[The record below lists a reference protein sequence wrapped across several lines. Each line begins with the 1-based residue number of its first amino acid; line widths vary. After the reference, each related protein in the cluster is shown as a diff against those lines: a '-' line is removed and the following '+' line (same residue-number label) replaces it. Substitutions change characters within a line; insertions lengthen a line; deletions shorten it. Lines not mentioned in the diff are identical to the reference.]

1 MGSHVISEPAFTDE
15 TAQIRDAVETTLMDY
30 GVNTSSVAMSLN
42 TITGDVYA
50 TIEWRVDV
58 QFVGDWMPAN
68 QVTNFLVSL
77 DANVRA
83 LPNAAHASSIWTET
97 DPLTV
102 VSVVGL
108 Y

>member
-1 MGSHVISEPAFTDE
+1 
-15 TAQIRDAVETTLMDY
+15 MDY
-30 GVNTSSVAMSLN
+30 GVNTSSVAMSVN
-42 TITGDVYA
+42 SVTGDVYA
-50 TIEWRVDV
+50 TIDWRINVE
-58 QFVGDWMPAN
+58 FIGDWMPAD
-68 QVTNFLVSL
+68 QTAGFLVSL

-83 LPNAAHASSIWTET
+83 LPGPAHSNSIWTAA

>member
-1 MGSHVISEPAFTDE
+1 MGAHVISEPAFTDE
-15 TAQIRDAVETTLMDY
+15 TEEIRQVVEATLMDY
-30 GVNTSSVAMSLN
+30 SVNTSSVAMSID
-42 TITGDVYA
+42 TITGDTSP
-50 TIEWRVDV
+50 TIDWRIDV
-58 QFVGDWMPAN
+58 EFVGDWMAPSALAG
-68 QVTNFLVSL
+68 FLVSL

-83 LPNAAHASSIWTET
+83 LPGPAHSNSLWTET